1 MALTPEKI
9 KAMEAATGMKYNG
22 ASSSSNPTISAGKS
36 RADEIRA
43 MASKSPNAS
52 FLNTLTASVPMDPK
66 LAEMQGAPLAKN
78 IVEHGVESVKHPVET
93 VKGVIKGIPGQSAQ
107 VTKGI
112 EALGKGALNLAGIN
126 TEGTGLDYG
135 PVEELTTPSNK
146 AQETGYIGAGFLPAE
161 KLVTASKPIVAGVKP
176 ILSRV
181 GKELS
186 ETEGAQAVKA
196 TKDFISEKLGKA
208 KPSFGVKTEEEIMST
223 PADPEK
229 LKKLTDVQR
238 EAYFSSKYK
247 QASAAGKAEIDA
259 IKKKT
264 DNLLAEE
271 AAQSAKKSEEL
282 TKDLTNK
289 SKDYDKVTYEEVQA
303 SKPVLAETL
312 RKNGNH
318 YVELIDKAMPE
329 EVRNT
334 QVTRNEIASQINAK
348 VNSMDPA
355 SIADAQQKIA
365 FINKYLPDGGA
376 TIGDLYD
383 AMKAIRKENI
393 SKGAVRGKKV
403 YSGDEHQAL
412 NTISEISDF
421 LKNKGVDLSEAN
433 SFWRNNAEARDKF
446 ISIIQP
452 YTTEGLET
460 GGIKTFR
467 EAIQKRI
474 SGEATPEQE
483 SMLAKFEEYTGSKLG
498 NEKTMQAFNKLSEAE
513 KHLVAIKTEEAI
525 RKASIEELKNNGID
539 AATKDAAEIKAELD
553 KLKLTTDQ
561 KVAFK
566 RKVQKVITYTLGA
579 VGLPAIGYQLF
590 ND

>member
-1 MALTPEKI
+1 MALTEEKI
-9 KAMEAATGMKYNG
+9 KAMEAATGLKYSG
-22 ASSSSNPTISAGKS
+22 PSSSRDQNQIASKS

-43 MASKSPNAS
+43 MASKSKNATFVDTLMGKIAQPKSATS
-52 FLNTLTASVPMDPK
+52 F
-66 LAEMQGAPLAKN
+66 QGAEVAQPLVTQPEEVAKG
-78 IVEHGVESVKHPVET
+78 IV
-93 VKGVIKGIPGQSAQ
+93 KGIPGQAAQ
-107 VTKGI
+107 VTKGV
-112 EALGKGALNLAGIN
+112 EKVGKKAMETIGLDTA
-126 TEGTGLDYG
+126 GTGLDYTD
-135 PVEELTTPSNK
+135 VEELTAPSNE
-146 AQETGYIGAGFLPAE
+146 AQELGYQGSAFIPAE
-161 KLVTASKPIVAGVKP
+161 RAMTAAKPLVEAAKP
-176 ILSRV
+176 ILSKV
-181 GKELS
+181 GKELA
-186 ETEGAQAVKA
+186 ETEGAQAMRAVG
-196 TKDFISEKLGKA
+196 DFISEKLGKA
-208 KPSFGVKTEEEIMST
+208 KPSFGVKTEAEIMSM

-238 EAYFSSKYK
+238 EAYFSAKYK

-259 IKKKT
+259 VKKKT
-264 DNLLAEE
+264 DDLLAQETT
-271 AAQSAKKSEEL
+271 QLAKKSEEL
-282 TKDLTNK
+282 TKDLNTK
-289 SKDYDKVTYEEVQA
+289 SKEYDKVTYEEVQA

-318 YVELIDKAMPE
+318 YVELIDKAMPP
-329 EVRNT
+329 EVRNA

-355 SIADAQQKIA
+355 SVADAQQKIA
-365 FINKYLPDGGA
+365 FINKYLPEGGA
-376 TIGDLYD
+376 NIGDLYD

-393 SKGAVRGKKV
+393 SKGTTRGKKV
-403 YSGDEHQAL
+403 YSGDEYQAL

-452 YTTEGLET
+452 FTTEGLET

-474 SGEATPEQE
+474 SGQATPEQE

-498 NEKTMQAFNKLSEAE
+498 NDKTMQAFNKLSEAE
-513 KHLVAIKTEEAI
+513 KNLVAIKTEETI
-525 RKASIEELKNNGID
+525 KKAAIEELKNNGIE
-539 AATKDAAEIKAELD
+539 AANKNAAEIKEELD

-561 KVAFK
+561 KIAFK
-566 RKVQKVITYTLGA
+566 RKIQRAITYTLGA